1 MQLLHVVGRVREH
14 EEAGVAVARCRLETS
29 TALEPGLRDGAREL
43 ERVIMKNDDATNHH
57 RGGVDKSIVPPFA
70 QYCYQT

>member
-29 TALEPGLRDGAREL
+29 TAPEPGLRDGCQRVGNGYHE
-43 ERVIMKNDDATNHH
+43 ER
-57 RGGVDKSIVPPFA
+57 
-70 QYCYQT
+70 